1 METALQEKKI
11 MLRGFR
17 GEEKDEG
24 WTWPQFAPPTL
35 LSYINLN
42 LQAHESSLQQRS
54 LWRKSSVCHVHSGS
68 GVLYIWIFICMRYA
82 RGEANNK
89 YAAKVEMRSVF
100 SATPSASLLGH
111 THCTRR
117 RALEVCMNHSAPG
130 RGRML
135 NPGGRGRGGTPYVY
149 FLFKRRCP
157 SLAHPPLQYA
167 ASLLKTY

>member
-1 METALQEKKI
+1 MTSI
-11 MLRGFR
+11 R
-17 GEEKDEG
+17 
-24 WTWPQFAPPTL
+24 TPTL

-117 RALEVCMNHSAPG
+117 CALEVCMNHSAPG
-130 RGRML
+130 RGRVL
-135 NPGGRGRGGTPYVY
+135 NPGGGGGEAHLM
-149 FLFKRRCP
+149 FIS
-157 SLAHPPLQYA
+157 SLNGAVQASHIPLSNMQHHF
-167 ASLLKTY
+167 